1 MAHGLGYG
9 VRARA
14 EGRSEGSMLSLPRE
28 VDSWGGEGWG
38 EVLGGIASSES
49 QAQPFAG
56 TECAVPRLREM
67 PLGPLTGR
75 VMVPDVRSQTVHSE
89 GVLSG
94 RVGQNHVRVV
104 QHVQSIQGQGINLEF
119 IQGELAIGVEAD
131 ITNPS
136 QCAGQF
142 FREAGRG
149 LSSHWGGGSA
159 QKSQLSSGSP
169 PHTLGRGIGPPQG
182 CLLGVCAP
190 EDTAIV
196 WGHF

>member
-1 MAHGLGYG
+1 
-9 VRARA
+9 
-14 EGRSEGSMLSLPRE
+14 
-28 VDSWGGEGWG
+28 
-38 EVLGGIASSES
+38 
-49 QAQPFAG
+49 
-56 TECAVPRLREM
+56 M
-67 PLGPLTGR
+67 PLGPLTGG

-104 QHVQSIQGQGINLEF
+104 QHVQSVQGQGINLEF

-149 LSSHWGGGSA
+149 LSSHWGGGTKVSA
-159 QKSQLSSGSP
+159 
-169 PHTLGRGIGPPQG
+169 
-182 CLLGVCAP
+182 
-190 EDTAIV
+190 
-196 WGHF
+196 